1 MQRDINK
8 LRDLESGTG
17 NLENYDIIR
26 KKKIVQ
32 DILVNDPDIREIL
45 GAKEPLPLNQYRDP
59 KNPTDDELK
68 ARQEILSYNQ
78 NITHE
83 QIVPWLKLNG
93 IQKEVLNFIL
103 FDIYDDRVSYTNKV
117 IKNQYLEIMIL
128 CHEQSMD
135 TEYEI
140 PRTDL
145 LDWIIKDLFNWSNVL
160 GNQLKLTSD
169 NVRIV
174 DNIYYC
180 RTLLFLM
187 TTSNGVFGTG
197 NNPYDRFK
205 N

>member
-1 MQRDINK
+1 MQRDVNK

-93 IQKEVLNFIL
+93 IQKEVLSFIL

-205 N
+205 I

>member
-8 LRDLESGTG
+8 LRDLESGTSG
-17 NLENYDIIR
+17 LENYDIIR
-26 KKKIVQ
+26 KKKVIQ

-45 GAKEPLPLNQYRDP
+45 GAKEPRPLNQYYDP

-68 ARQEILSYNQ
+68 TRQEILSYNE

-93 IQKEVLNFIL
+93 IQKEVLNFIMY
-103 FDIYDDRVSYTNKV
+103 DIYDDRVSYTNKA

-128 CHEQSMD
+128 CHENNMD

-169 NVRIV
+169 NVRII
-174 DNIYYC
+174 DNVYYA

-187 TTSNGVFGTG
+187 TTPNGVFGTG

-205 N
+205 V

>member
-1 MQRDINK
+1 MQRDVNK

-68 ARQEILSYNQ
+68 ARQEILYYNQ

>member
-1 MQRDINK
+1 MQRDVNK

-93 IQKEVLNFIL
+93 IQKEVLSFIL

-160 GNQLKLTSD
+160 GNQLKLSSD
-169 NVRIV
+169 NVIIV

-205 N
+205 I

>member
-8 LRDLESGTG
+8 LRDLESGTSG
-17 NLENYDIIR
+17 LENYDIIR
-26 KKKIVQ
+26 KKKVIQ

-45 GAKEPLPLNQYRDP
+45 GAKEPRPLNQYYDP

-68 ARQEILSYNQ
+68 TRQEILSYNE

-93 IQKEVLNFIL
+93 IQKEVLNFIMY
-103 FDIYDDRVSYTNKV
+103 DIYDDRVSYTNKA

-128 CHEQSMD
+128 CHENNMD

-169 NVRIV
+169 NVRII
-174 DNIYYC
+174 DNVYYA

-187 TTSNGVFGTG
+187 TAPNGVFGTG

-205 N
+205 V

>member
-1 MQRDINK
+1 MQRDVNK

-68 ARQEILSYNQ
+68 ARQEISSYNQ

>member
-1 MQRDINK
+1 MQRDVNK

-93 IQKEVLNFIL
+93 IQKEVLSFIL

-117 IKNQYLEIMIL
+117 IKNQYLKIMIL

-205 N
+205 I

>member
-93 IQKEVLNFIL
+93 IQKEVLSFIL

-205 N
+205 I

>member
-1 MQRDINK
+1 MQRDVNK

-169 NVRIV
+169 SVRIV

-205 N
+205 I

>member
-1 MQRDINK
+1 MQRDVNK

-32 DILVNDPDIREIL
+32 DILVNDPDVREIL

-205 N
+205 V

>member
-1 MQRDINK
+1 MQRDVNK
-8 LRDLESGTG
+8 LRDLESGTR

-205 N
+205 I

>member
-1 MQRDINK
+1 MQRDVNK

>member
-45 GAKEPLPLNQYRDP
+45 GAKEPLPLNQYYDP
-59 KNPTDDELK
+59 KNPTEDELK

-83 QIVPWLKLNG
+83 QIVPWIKLNG

-169 NVRIV
+169 NIRIV

>member
-1 MQRDINK
+1 MQRDVNK

-197 NNPYDRFK
+197 NNPYERFK
-205 N
+205 I

>member
-1 MQRDINK
+1 MQRDVNK

-205 N
+205 V

>member
-45 GAKEPLPLNQYRDP
+45 GAKEPLPLNQYYDP

-83 QIVPWLKLNG
+83 QIVPWIKLNG

-169 NVRIV
+169 NIRIV

>member
-1 MQRDINK
+1 MLRDINK

-45 GAKEPLPLNQYRDP
+45 GAKEPLPLNQYYDP
-59 KNPTDDELK
+59 KNPTEDELK

-83 QIVPWLKLNG
+83 QIVPWIKLNG

-169 NVRIV
+169 NIRIV

-205 N
+205 I

>member
-1 MQRDINK
+1 MQRDVNK

-68 ARQEILSYNQ
+68 ARQEILYYNQ

-103 FDIYDDRVSYTNKV
+103 FDIYDDRVSYANKV

>member
-1 MQRDINK
+1 MQRDVNK

-205 N
+205 I